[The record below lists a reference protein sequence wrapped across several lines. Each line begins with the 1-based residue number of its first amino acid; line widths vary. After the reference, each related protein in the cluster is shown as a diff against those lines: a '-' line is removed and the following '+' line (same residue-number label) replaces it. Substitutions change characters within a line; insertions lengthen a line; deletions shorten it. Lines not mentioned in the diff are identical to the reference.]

1 MRHLDVS
8 ALFVDN
14 VALRTEGV
22 DRNKASCP
30 KDAWVYRSPSA
41 RRAWIKI
48 RPRARR
54 TPGSTG
60 RPPHG
65 ERGEKSYL
73 DSLVITYGSH
83 PLYKVRMRS
92 LYGGVILLIVT
103 QRSVQLFRASISS
116 HKLQNPECESVRDF
130 YLFTIHFSL
139 FTDFALPARDF

>member
-1 MRHLDVS
+1 MYRRCS
-8 ALFVDN
+8 WTMSPST
-14 VALRTEGV
+14 R
-22 DRNKASCP
+22 R
-30 KDAWVYRSPSA
+30 AWIEISSFPGGAPCYGRSPSA
-41 RRAWIKI
+41 RRAWIEI